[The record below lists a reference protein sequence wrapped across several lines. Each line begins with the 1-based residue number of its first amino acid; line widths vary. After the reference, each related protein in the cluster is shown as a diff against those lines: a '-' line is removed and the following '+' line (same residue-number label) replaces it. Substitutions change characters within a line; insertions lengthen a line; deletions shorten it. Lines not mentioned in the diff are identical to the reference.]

1 MASWR
6 TGPNP
11 ASATGSTQ
19 PEEPSL
25 SALDAAAEP
34 GSGSSQGS
42 QQWGQAK
49 GAPAKCLLGFPTCI
63 LPDPPRE
70 HPVPT

>member
-19 PEEPSL
+19 PEEPSF

-34 GSGSSQGS
+34 GSGSSQAS
-42 QQWGQAK
+42 QQWDQGK
-49 GAPAKCLLGFPTCI
+49 GGASKM
-63 LPDPPRE
+63 PPRISHL
-70 HPVPT
+70 HPA